1 MSKRRADPFEILRDS
16 NPVDDRTADDH
27 DDEKAEALLKK
38 IISTPR
44 PTNKTPSDST
54 PYLVCRP

>member
-16 NPVDDRTADDH
+16 NPVDDQTVDDY
-27 DDEKAEALLKK
+27 DDEKAQALLKK

-44 PTNKTPSDST
+44 PTNNTPSGRT
-54 PYLVCRP
+54 PPN